1 MMIHPDYAGIDI
13 SKLYLDVF
21 DGRLGKAERIDN
33 NPVAARKLA
42 RRFKNHET
50 SVLFEATGRYDRVL
64 REALTEEN
72 LAFARVN
79 PARARDFSRAI
90 GQIAKTDQ
98 IDAQM
103 LAAMAQTLSPESF
116 KPPSPARQKL
126 ADLQLRRDQLVL
138 MRAQEATRLEAL
150 NNRNVVKTINRHISF
165 LTKDIVAIEAEIVEL
180 LGGDD
185 ELREEAERLRSIPGI
200 GPVTCCVLLALMP
213 ELGQCSPKEIAALA
227 GLAPFNVD
235 SGSMRGKRKIRG
247 GRARVRNALYM
258 AALTL
263 SRSKNPFG
271 DFYRHLIAKQK
282 PAKVALIATARKIL
296 LTANA
301 IVKNKTL
308 YAG

>member
-1 MMIHPDYAGIDI
+1 MIIHPDYAGIDI

-21 DGRLGKAERIDN
+21 DGRLGKPERIDN

-50 SVLFEATGRYDRVL
+50 SVLFEATGRYDRIL

-103 LAAMAQTLSPESF
+103 LAARAQTLSPESF

-227 GLAPFNVD
+227 GLAPFNID
-235 SGSMRGKRKIRG
+235 SGSMRGKRKIKG

-258 AALTL
+258 SAVTL

-271 DFYRHLIAKQK
+271 NFYRHLIAKQK

-301 IVKNKTL
+301 IVKSKTL